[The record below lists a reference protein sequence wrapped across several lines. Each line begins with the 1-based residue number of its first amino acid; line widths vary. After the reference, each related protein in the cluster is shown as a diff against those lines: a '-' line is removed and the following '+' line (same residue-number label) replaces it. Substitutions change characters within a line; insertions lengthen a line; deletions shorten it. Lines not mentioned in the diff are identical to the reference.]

1 MPRVSAAFFLSGAL
15 FLLAG
20 VLLGGHMGK
29 TNDYALLTV
38 HTHLNLVGWV
48 TMALFGAFYAVRS
61 PPKPHFWPWIHFAI
75 TAGGAVLFL
84 AGVTMS
90 RLEAPEANYLAPLLA
105 GEALLF
111 ISILA
116 FTVAAGWEVFRPR
129 RS

>member
-48 TMALFGAFYAVRS
+48 TMALFSTWAVS
-61 PPKPHFWPWIHFAI
+61 A
-75 TAGGAVLFL
+75 
-84 AGVTMS
+84 S
-90 RLEAPEANYLAPLLA
+90 RLRSC
-105 GEALLF
+105 G
-111 ISILA
+111 
-116 FTVAAGWEVFRPR
+116 VAALA
-129 RS
+129 